1 MKPIEKKPFNRDLSG
16 LKLPNTGSN
25 PDLKKINQT
34 PAATNNLGPLQ
45 VHPAIENKAA

>member
-25 PDLKKINQT
+25 SDLKQV
-34 PAATNNLGPLQ
+34 AAPN
-45 VHPAIENKAA
+45 